1 MDMKNKKN
9 KMNEVN
15 EFEKRVREEINKMH
29 DDGLFNVFN
38 DGKKVIIDADTFVE
52 LVGYKVSFNKIVSD
66 VLQGATK

>member
-1 MDMKNKKN
+1 MKNKKN

-38 DGKKVIIDADTFVE
+38 DGKKVIMDDDTFIK
-52 LVGYKVSFNKIVSD
+52 LVGYKVNFDKLVSD
-66 VLQGATK
+66 IQGATK

>member
-38 DGKKVIIDADTFVE
+38 DGKKVIMYDDTFIK
-52 LVGYKVSFNKIVSD
+52 LVGYKVNFDKLVSD
-66 VLQGATK
+66 IQGATK

>member
-1 MDMKNKKN
+1 MKNKKN

-38 DGKKVIIDADTFVE
+38 DGKKVIMDDDTFIK
-52 LVGYKVSFNKIVSD
+52 LVGYKVNFNKLVSD
-66 VLQGATK
+66 IQGATK